1 MSCVEMAFVHELS
14 QGLKLKKKKLVANL
28 RLVQK
33 NYLRLVQKI

>member
-14 QGLKLKKKKLVANL
+14 QGLKLKKKKTNL

-33 NYLRLVQKI
+33 NYLRPVQKI